1 MNNTLYG
8 LKLVCLFITY
18 MVFIVSFVVGAVK
31 LVEWTNVSGNTCV
44 GIMGV
49 GLDVFICV
57 IVTYMWTTYV
67 QKLIIKHDG
76 Y

>member
-8 LKLVCLFITY
+8 MKLVCLFITY

-57 IVTYMWTTYV
+57 IITYMWTTYV
-67 QKLIIKHDG
+67 QKLIIKHNVC
-76 Y
+76 